1 MIYKSQIGLDLHEEW
16 KGKGK
21 VRSEMLLLLSLAM
34 TSIVIEP

>member
-1 MIYKSQIGLDLHEEW
+1 MIYKGQIGLDLPEEL